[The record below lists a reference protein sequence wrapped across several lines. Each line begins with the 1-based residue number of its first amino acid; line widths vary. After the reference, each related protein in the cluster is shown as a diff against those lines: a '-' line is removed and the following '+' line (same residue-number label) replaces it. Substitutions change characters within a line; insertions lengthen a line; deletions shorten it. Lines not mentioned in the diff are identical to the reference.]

1 MLYTENSET
10 STMTLLEL
18 INESRKVS
26 GYTINI
32 QKAIVFLYTSNEQSE
47 REIKKKNPIYSSIE
61 KNKIIGK
68 KLIKEI
74 QNLYS
79 EDVYM
84 GY

>member
-10 STMTLLEL
+10 SMMTLLEL

-32 QKAIVFLYTSNEQSE
+32 QKAIVFLYASSEQSE
-47 REIKKKNPIYSSIE
+47 REIKKNPIYSSIE
-61 KNKIIGK
+61 KNKIIRK

>member
-32 QKAIVFLYTSNEQSE
+32 QKAIVFLYASSEQSE

-61 KNKIIGK
+61 KNKIIRK